1 MMGWIGGGPRP
12 WQQQTQLIWM
22 PSGES
27 SSKRALTSARSVT
40 TWRSRETS
48 VLVSPRIASSARVT
62 MVVQRHRPVRLG
74 ERAEDPD
81 LDGADRDV
89 AAALPKAAGA
99 VGLEPVQAGRSV
111 AAAVVCAPR
120 LFAGWTNRFTRPRAA
135 SPGRRGNYYSPEWR
149 SDGDSSMISILSQL
163 ATWSRDQPLGEA
175 FSRVFSSRLRSANL
189 DSRG

>member
-1 MMGWIGGGPRP
+1 MRRFGFAILLLDNLIPWRSRASTMMGWIGGGPRP

-120 LFAGWTNRFTRPRAA
+120 LFARLDEPFHPPAGSEPGPPR
-135 SPGRRGNYYSPEWR
+135 
-149 SDGDSSMISILSQL
+149 QL
-163 ATWSRDQPLGEA
+163 LLAGVA
-175 FSRVFSSRLRSANL
+175 V
-189 DSRG
+189 